1 MCGIVGFTNNNNQIE
16 NPKELLV
23 KMTDKLIKRGET
35 SYGYYEKKNIYL
47 GHRRLSI
54 IDLENGN
61 QPMSGKDEEGNNY
74 TIIYNGEIYNVE
86 ELKHFLE
93 VNGIILQTS
102 SDTELILKG
111 YIKFKERILNYL
123 TGIFAF
129 CIYDETNEKLFFA
142 RDQMGVK
149 PLFYTI
155 LNNEIIF
162 ASEMKAI
169 LLTNKVERVL
179 NIHSIQKLFGI
190 GPARM
195 KGETVFDNIFE
206 IKPGHFAY
214 FKDSKLQE
222 TQYFKITSTDHTDDV
237 ETTKEKIR
245 YLLERSI
252 KSQLISDVNIGA
264 FLSGGIDSSIITAVA
279 SKNIGKEALKTFSID
294 YTDNDKNFIKTDF
307 TPSRDNKYI
316 DIMRKEFKLN
326 HKYITLDNENLY
338 FALYE
343 AMIGRDVPSMADI
356 DSSLL
361 LFCRQVKKDVT
372 VSLSG
377 EFSDEIF
384 CGYPWFFRE
393 DTLTSDTFPWSISLD
408 LREDL
413 LNPKI
418 REAVGLKKYV
428 SDMYK
433 EAISEVPLENT
444 KNSKDITMKILSYL
458 TMYYFGSNLLDRT
471 DRMSMLSSLEVRVPF
486 ADHNLVEYVY
496 NIPWD
501 IKNINGNEK
510 GILREAFKD
519 LIPDEVLFRKKNPYP
534 KTFSPIYTKL
544 VEDELI
550 KVINRDD
557 CKIKDIINMDYV
569 KEILELTDEEFKRP
583 WFGQLMQRPQ
593 LLAYLI
599 QLEMWLHEYDITIPG
614 VHYGKNI

>member
-16 NPKELLV
+16 NPKEILIQ
-23 KMTDKLIKRGET
+23 MTDKLIKRGET
-35 SYGYYEKKNIYL
+35 SYGYYEKKNVYL

-54 IDLENGN
+54 IDLENGH
-61 QPMSGKDEEGNNY
+61 QPMSAKDSEGNNY
-74 TIIYNGEIYNVE
+74 TIVYNGEIYNTE

-93 VNGIILQTS
+93 VNDVKINTS

-111 YIKFKERILNYL
+111 YIKFKEKILNYL

-129 CIYDETNEKLFFA
+129 CIYDETKEELFLT
-142 RDQMGVK
+142 RDQIGVK

-155 LNNEIIF
+155 LNNELIF
-162 ASEMKAI
+162 ASEMKSI
-169 LLTNKVERVL
+169 LLNEKVERIL
-179 NIHSIQKLFGI
+179 NIHGMQKLFGI

-206 IKPGHFAY
+206 IKPGHY
-214 FKDSKLQE
+214 VKFKDNDLEEKE
-222 TQYFKITSTDHTDDV
+222 YFKIKSTDHTDNI
-237 ETTKEKIR
+237 EATKEKIR
-245 YLLERSI
+245 YLLEKSI
-252 KSQLISDVNIGA
+252 KNQLVSDVNIGT
-264 FLSGGIDSSIITAVA
+264 FLSGGVDSSIITAVA

-294 YTDNDKNFIKTDF
+294 YIDNDKNFVKSDF
-307 TPSRDNKYI
+307 TPARDNEYI
-316 DIMRKEFKLN
+316 DIMKNEFKLN
-326 HKYITLDNENLY
+326 HKYITLDNEKLY
-338 FALYE
+338 YSLFE

-361 LFCRQVKKDVT
+361 LFCREVKQDVT

-393 DTLTSDTFPWSISLD
+393 DTLTSNTFPWSIALD

-413 LNPKI
+413 LNTKI
-418 REAVGLKKYV
+418 KDKVKIKEYV
-428 SDMYK
+428 SNMYK
-433 EAISEVPLENT
+433 EAIAEVPLENT

-458 TMYYFGSNLLDRT
+458 TMYYFGANLLDRT

-501 IKNINGNEK
+501 IKNINGSEK

-519 LIPDEVLFRKKNPYP
+519 LVPEDVLFRKKNPYP
-534 KTFSPIYTKL
+534 KTFSPVYTKL
-544 VEDELI
+544 VEEEITKIITSDE
-550 KVINRDD
+550 
-557 CKIKDIINMDYV
+557 CKIKEIVNIDYI
-569 KEILELTDEEFKRP
+569 KEILSKTDDEFKRP

-599 QLEMWLHEYDITIPG
+599 QLEMWLNEY
-614 VHYGKNI
+614 NIVIKM